1 MLVALRVHN
10 GILAGR
16 HVTEP
21 IQRRS
26 SMPKDKIEV
35 SGPVDY
41 EDRLEGGYNYIY
53 DVVSC
58 TVGPEKGE
66 LTWDRVVFPK
76 FPIPAGSSPSDI
88 GVMISRRNPVVNHV
102 STMRRVGDDVLL
114 LLRERGV
121 KVVIHHNP
129 SEAMMCGD

>member
-1 MLVALRVHN
+1 MLEN
-10 GILAGR
+10 
-16 HVTEP
+16 
-21 IQRRS
+21 
-26 SMPKDKIEV
+26 KIEV
-35 SGPVDY
+35 SGPIDY
-41 EDRLEGGYNYIY
+41 EDKLEGGYNYIY

-58 TVGPEKGE
+58 VVDLEKGS
-66 LTWDRVVFPK
+66 LTWDLVVFPK

-102 STMRRVGDDVLL
+102 STMRRVGDDVLS

-129 SEAMMCGD
+129 SSAMTFGD